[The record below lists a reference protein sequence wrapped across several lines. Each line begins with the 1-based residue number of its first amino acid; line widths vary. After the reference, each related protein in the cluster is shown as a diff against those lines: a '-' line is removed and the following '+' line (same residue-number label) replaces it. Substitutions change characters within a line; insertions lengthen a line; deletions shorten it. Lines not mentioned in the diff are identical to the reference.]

1 MNIPK
6 IKTIICQNCKKE
18 HGLFYYRNSQGKDEL
33 SYVCDRVQK
42 KKHIKGTDEWEYWTG
57 KARMVKE
64 FIPDLDIPTQWSKQ
78 WAAKQETKQQSELIS
93 NDPRKTKQSR
103 RA

>member
-6 IKTIICQNCKKE
+6 IKTIICEVCKKE
-18 HGLFYYRNSQGKDEL
+18 HGLFYYRNSKGQDEL

-57 KARMVKE
+57 KARVTALYVSG
-64 FIPDLDIPTQWSKQ
+64 LDIPTQWSKQ
-78 WAAKQETKQQSELIS
+78 YAAKQEAKQQSELIS
-93 NDPRKTKQSR
+93 NDPRRTKQSR